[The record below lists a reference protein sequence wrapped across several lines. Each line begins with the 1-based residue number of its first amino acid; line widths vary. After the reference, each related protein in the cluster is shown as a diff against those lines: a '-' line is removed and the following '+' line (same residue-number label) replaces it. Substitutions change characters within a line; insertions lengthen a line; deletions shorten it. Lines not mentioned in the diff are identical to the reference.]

1 MELSP
6 IAFLGIFLSGLAL
19 NLTPCVYPMFS
30 VTVALFGGRN
40 EKRLPVA
47 FGKAFLYVAGMASM
61 YSFLG
66 VFAAVTGSFFGAIIQ
81 NQWILL
87 AISLLMFILGLSM
100 FGLYEFQVPS
110 AALNW
115 IGGKRRAGNIGIFL
129 SGLFVGIFAAPCIGP
144 PIVALLTLVGEL
156 SNPLSGFLVFF
167 VLALGLGLPY
177 LILGTFSG
185 LLTKL
190 PKSGEWLVWIKKI
203 FGVALLGLSLFYLV
217 LSLYPDFLPLV
228 IPATFVTGG
237 VYLGFLDQTGNKTSV
252 FKIIKRLVGITA
264 ILAAALFF
272 QSKPTVGVVW
282 EPYTLEKISS
292 AKQAGKP
299 VVIDFYADWCI
310 PCHELERY
318 TYSNPQVIQALEPF
332 VRLKVDAT
340 NPSTPKTMEPV
351 ERFEV
356 LGVPTVLFL
365 DPKGREVPK
374 ARITGYA
381 SAAEF
386 LKTIELVQKT
396 FKHESSK

>member
-6 IAFLGIFLSGLAL
+6 LAFIGIFLSGLAL

-40 EKRLPVA
+40 EKRLSVA

-66 VFAAVTGSFFGAIIQ
+66 VFAAATGSFFGAAIQ
-81 NQWILL
+81 NQWMLL
-87 AISLLMFILGLSM
+87 AISLLMFVLALSM

-110 AALNW
+110 SVLNW
-115 IGGKRRAGNIGIFL
+115 VGGKRRAGNVGIFL

-144 PIVALLTLVGEL
+144 PIIALLTLVGQL

-190 PKSGEWLVWIKKI
+190 PKSGEWLVWIKKV
-203 FGVALLGLSLFYLV
+203 FGVVLLGLSLFYLT

-228 IPATFVTGG
+228 IPTALVAGG
-237 VYLGFLDQTGNKTSV
+237 IYLGFLDQTGNKKPL
-252 FKIIKRLVGITA
+252 FKIVKRLAGVAA
-264 ILAAALFF
+264 ILAAVLFL
-272 QSKPTVGVVW
+272 QSKPTVGVMW
-282 EPYTLEKISS
+282 ESYTPERISS

-318 TYSNPQVIQALEPF
+318 TYTNLQVIQALEPF

-340 NPSTPKTMEPV
+340 NPNTPEAMEPIN
-351 ERFEV
+351 RFEI

-365 DPKGREVPK
+365 DPKGNEVHQS
-374 ARITGYA
+374 RITGYV

-386 LKTIELVQKT
+386 LKTLEPVQKT
-396 FKHESSK
+396 FKYESSK